1 MFKFTKNDKGVTLV
15 EVLVAAMVG
24 VVVIAGIYLFVHV
37 SGGQTAIMAAQL
49 KLQQESSLI
58 TELFMRSVRK
68 SSYICVGNGTT
79 PPTSDID
86 DVTTIS
92 TFDADSVRIDK
103 FEFFINSLKLNDNF
117 FLTSYLCIF
126 KTPAS
131 HFKVFQNG
139 KHAELYL
146 SLYQKVH
153 NKDIYLTQTIGD
165 VRCKN

>member
-1 MFKFTKNDKGVTLV
+1 MFTLIKNDKGITLV
-15 EVLVAAMVG
+15 EGLVATLVG
-24 VVVIAGIYLFVHV
+24 IVVIAGIYLFVHV
-37 SGGQTAIMAAQL
+37 SGGQTAVMAAQL

-58 TELFMRSVRK
+58 NELFMRSVRK
-68 SSYICVGNGTT
+68 SSYICVGNKTT
-79 PPTSDID
+79 TPTSDID
-86 DVTTIS
+86 NVTTIR
-92 TFDADSVRIDK
+92 TFDADSVLIDK

-117 FLTSYLCIF
+117 YLTAYLSTF

-146 SLYQKVH
+146 RLYHKVH
-153 NKDIYLTQTIGD
+153 GKEIYLTQTIGD